1 MKTFLALALA
11 IAVSSPKAEIWNLD
25 KSHSSVEFSVRHLV
39 ISSVKG
45 QFDSFQISVTGDPAK
60 PTTFAAKVTIP
71 AASIDTRDAKRDEHL
86 RSPDFF
92 EVAKFPAVE
101 FQSTKVISKG
111 KQLVLVGNLTLH
123 GVTKS
128 VEIPF
133 TVSGP
138 VVDPW
143 KNTRI
148 GLEGSLV
155 LNRKDYGINFS
166 AVADNGGAVVSD
178 EVTVSINYEGIL
190 QK

>member
-1 MKTFLALALA
+1 VKTFLALALA